1 MKDAVIDSQKGT
13 LIDAF
18 LKFML
23 ILFEKKNENLMW
35 FIYSMSQ
42 GVLVEERGQFCST
55 QLVEVGGVE
64 WVR

>member
-23 ILFEKKNENLMW
+23 ILFEKKKK
-35 FIYSMSQ
+35 
-42 GVLVEERGQFCST
+42 
-55 QLVEVGGVE
+55 
-64 WVR
+64 